1 VSVVRVHLA
10 DDHTLFREGLA
21 SLLAASEG
29 VEVVGTSPTG
39 EEATE
44 LVAQTKPDLI
54 LTQLDM
60 DLNTAEEILSG
71 IREASPDSRIV
82 VLTVFDSLHFLKAL
96 SKMGIDA
103 YVHKSSSPEELIVTI
118 DTLSRQAR
126 GQNVVISMPRGM
138 LERLGEE
145 PAGGLSERETEIL
158 VLVARG
164 LSNDHIAEHLHLAP
178 STVKRHLANVYE
190 KIGVST
196 RSGAVRMALQEQW
209 IGLRE
214 ITREAPSSDGH
225 GGGSDALGTEG

>member
-1 VSVVRVHLA
+1 VRVHLA

-82 VLTVFDSLHFLKAL
+82 VLTVFDSLRYLKAL

-103 YVHKSSSPEELIVTI
+103 YVHKSSSPEELIATLDV
-118 DTLSRQAR
+118 LSRQEGGHNA
-126 GQNVVISMPRGM
+126 VISMPRGM

-145 PAGGLSERETEIL
+145 PAGGPLGEGDGDLGAGGPWPLQRSHSRAAAPGPLDRKAPPGERLREDRSEREK
-158 VLVARG
+158 RG
-164 LSNDHIAEHLHLAP
+164 GEDGP
-178 STVKRHLANVYE
+178 P
-190 KIGVST
+190 
-196 RSGAVRMALQEQW
+196 GAVDRAQ
-209 IGLRE
+209 RDH
-214 ITREAPSSDGH
+214 P
-225 GGGSDALGTEG
+225 GGSLL

>member
-1 VSVVRVHLA
+1 MSVVRAHLA

-82 VLTVFDSLHFLKAL
+82 VLTVFDSLRYLKAL

-103 YVHKSSSPEELIVTI
+103 YVHKSSSPEELIATLDV
-118 DTLSRQAR
+118 LSRQAR

-158 VLVARG
+158 VLVAVA
-164 LSNDHIAEHLHLAP
+164 S
-178 STVKRHLANVYE
+178 ST
-190 KIGVST
+190 
-196 RSGAVRMALQEQW
+196 
-209 IGLRE
+209 
-214 ITREAPSSDGH
+214 IT
-225 GGGSDALGTEG
+225 

>member
-82 VLTVFDSLHFLKAL
+82 VLTVFDSLRYLKAL

-103 YVHKSSSPEELIVTI
+103 YVHKSSSPEELIATLDV
-118 DTLSRQAR
+118 LSRQEGGHNA
-126 GQNVVISMPRGM
+126 VISMPRGM

-145 PAGGLSERETEIL
+145 PAGGSR
-158 VLVARG
+158 RG
-164 LSNDHIAEHLHLAP
+164 
-178 STVKRHLANVYE
+178 RR
-190 KIGVST
+190 
-196 RSGAVRMALQEQW
+196 RSWCWWPAASPT
-209 IGLRE
+209 
-214 ITREAPSSDGH
+214 IT
-225 GGGSDALGTEG
+225 